1 MQQPV
6 EHTRFRG
13 SLPERR
19 ELLRP
24 VREFMPLATG
34 QVRRLAVNGNPE
46 EESSECSAFE
56 QLNSEQPRGPN
67 PSSHRKYMVR
77 YFLIVLPEA
86 FRRTPNVAAQT
97 TVSTTSQNPSTFHG
111 KYSGDNTR
119 RISQAN
125 GYPYHSPPSSV
136 VFVTRPVRR
145 VITNPPTT
153 EKITILLVSKT
164 LHTFPYHTFP
174 N

>member
-34 QVRRLAVNGNPE
+34 QVRRLAANGNPE

-67 PSSHRKYMVR
+67 PSSHREYMVR
-77 YFLIVLPEA
+77 YFLIVLPELSGELRTLRP
-86 FRRTPNVAAQT
+86 RRQYQRLARTLPRSMGNTLATIRVVSAKRMGIHTIHRQVA
-97 TVSTTSQNPSTFHG
+97 SCS
-111 KYSGDNTR
+111 
-119 RISQAN
+119 
-125 GYPYHSPPSSV
+125 
-136 VFVTRPVRR
+136 
-145 VITNPPTT
+145 
-153 EKITILLVSKT
+153 
-164 LHTFPYHTFP
+164 
-174 N
+174 